1 MAPARPMIL
10 TLTLTLTLSL
20 SLSLTLTQVSDS
32 DAPRWGYDTHR
43 AFRFPLRRPDASL
56 EL

>member
-1 MAPARPMIL
+1 MARGARPALTL

-20 SLSLTLTQVSDS
+20 TLTLIQVSDS

-43 AFRFPLRRPDASL
+43 AFRFPLRRPYASL
-56 EL
+56 EP